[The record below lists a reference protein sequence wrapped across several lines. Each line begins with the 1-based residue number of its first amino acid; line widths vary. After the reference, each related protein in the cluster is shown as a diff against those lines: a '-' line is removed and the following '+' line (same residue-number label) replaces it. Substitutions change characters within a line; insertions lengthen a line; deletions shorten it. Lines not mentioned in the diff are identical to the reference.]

1 MKVNAKATAK
11 TVLILISFTILP
23 LLAQQLVPSEFFN
36 AFTMQGFDIVALS
49 NKIALIGLAVAVLV
63 LLRGHVEKPS
73 SGYLALSTVW
83 KFLWLFIVFFALGL
97 GHPETLGLAM
107 MSSTSEHVEN
117 SVTFSFRLFAG
128 LTTAIVALM
137 VAKSIIE
144 FRETKPPATV
154 QESKTKPPESAV

>member
-1 MKVNAKATAK
+1 MKVNARATAK
-11 TVLILISFTILP
+11 PVLILVFFTILP
-23 LLAQQLVPSEFFN
+23 LLAQQFVPSEFFN
-36 AFTMQGFDIVALS
+36 AFTMQGFDIVGLS

-63 LLRGHVEKPS
+63 LLRGHIEKT
-73 SGYLALSTVW
+73 SGRYLALSTVW
-83 KFLWLFIVFFALGL
+83 KFLWLFIIFFALGL

-144 FRETKPPATV
+144 FRETKSIPPV
-154 QESKTKPPESAV
+154 RESKTKSS